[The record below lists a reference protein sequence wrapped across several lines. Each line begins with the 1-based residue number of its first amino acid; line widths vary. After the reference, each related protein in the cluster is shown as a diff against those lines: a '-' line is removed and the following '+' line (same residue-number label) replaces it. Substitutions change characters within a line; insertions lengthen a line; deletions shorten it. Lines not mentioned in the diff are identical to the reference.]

1 MLQKTAKLRIIYI
14 DYLPPGS
21 SHVYSPCLALVVV
34 TSAPAQLIELR
45 LVQYILLTCTLLT
58 QGCKNIGT
66 VGPQVLRKD
75 SVQ

>member
-1 MLQKTAKLRIIYI
+1 MQTIVLTIWMLQKTAKLRIIYI

-45 LVQYILLTCTLLT
+45 LVQYILLTWKLLNVN
-58 QGCKNIGT
+58 CYE
-66 VGPQVLRKD
+66 VF
-75 SVQ
+75 S